1 MSRSVIFDLSMRN
14 VERHFLR
21 SLLAAIGIVIGVIA
35 ITSLGIMGAN
45 MTLSVTETLSE
56 NSDTIKVSPGGGPG
70 GNGGGGPPGA
80 SGRSSSDEEE
90 YIDEDQLKDIEQAAS
105 PNTVIPV
112 YSDSDTIA
120 VGNLEGRATVYGLAE
135 GDIATLLTVTNGTY
149 LKSTSTALV
158 GPTLAE
164 RYDIKIGSR
173 IEIGDEDSDEGTSTV
188 RVAGII
194 EERGMTYDISTDN
207 AIVVSDRWFTGFY
220 GGEGEYN
227 EVIVKLN
234 DINDAE
240 AVEEAIDDQLNR
252 RDDEVTIS
260 DASRMMDSITS
271 SISTIISMMMGI
283 GAISLVV
290 ASVSI
295 FNVMM
300 MSVTERIREIG
311 ILRSIGTRR
320 SMVRKMF
327 LYEAFILGVL
337 GAVVGGVLS
346 VIIGY
351 TVVYSMVG
359 TTDYFFTVGSLIYV
373 PYGIAVGIIVCVLS
387 GVYPAWKA
395 SNLDPIQALA
405 AE

>member
-1 MSRSVIFDLSMRN
+1 MTKSVIFDISVRN
-14 VERHFLR
+14 VRRHFLR
-21 SLLAAIGIVIGVIA
+21 SILAAIGIVIGVIA

-45 MTLSVTETLSE
+45 LTLSVTETLSA
-56 NSDTIKVSPGGGPG
+56 NSDTIKVSPGGGPSS
-70 GNGGGGPPGA
+70 GGGPPMG
-80 SGRSSSDEEE
+80 GGSSDEDE

-112 YSDSDTIA
+112 YSESDTIT
-120 VGNLEGRATVYGLAE
+120 VGDLEGRATIYGLDDT
-135 GDIATLLTVTNGTY
+135 DITTLITVTNGTY

-164 RYDIKIGSR
+164 RYDLKIGSR

-207 AIVVSDRWFTGFY
+207 AIVVSDRWFTSFY
-220 GGEGEYN
+220 GNEGEYN
-227 EVIVKLN
+227 EVIVKLD
-234 DINDAE
+234 DINDVDE
-240 AVEEAIDDQLNR
+240 VEEAIDDQLNR
-252 RDDEVTIS
+252 KEDEVTIS
-260 DASRMMDSITS
+260 DASRMLDSITS
-271 SISTIISMMMGI
+271 SLSTIISMMMGI

-320 SMVRKMF
+320 SVVRRMF
-327 LYEAFILGVL
+327 LYEAFILGVI
-337 GAVVGGVLS
+337 GAVIGGIMS
-346 VIIGY
+346 MIIGY
-351 TVVYSMVG
+351 TVVLVMVG
-359 TTDYFFTVGSLIYV
+359 TTDYFFTLDSLIYV
-373 PYGIAVGIIVCVLS
+373 PYGIAVGIAVCVLS

-395 SNLDPIQALA
+395 ADLDPIQALA

>member
-1 MSRSVIFDLSMRN
+1 MSKSVVFDLAARN

-21 SLLAAIGIVIGVIA
+21 SILAAIGIVIGVIA
-35 ITSLGIMGAN
+35 ITALGIMGAN
-45 MTLSVTETLSE
+45 MTLSVTQTLSA
-56 NSDTIKVSPGGGPG
+56 NSDTIRVTPGGGPG
-70 GNGGGGPPGA
+70 GGGPGGGG
-80 SGRSSSDEEE
+80 SSTDED
-90 YIDEDQLKDIEQAAS
+90 YIDADQLKDIEQSAS

-112 YSDSDTIA
+112 YSESDTIS
-120 VGNLEGRATVYGLAE
+120 VGDLDGRTEIYGLKDS
-135 GDIATLLTVTNGTY
+135 DIITLLPTITNGTY

-158 GPTLAE
+158 GPSLAE
-164 RYDIKIGSR
+164 RYNIKIGSR
-173 IEIGDEDSDEGTSTV
+173 ITIGDEDSDEGTSTV
-188 RVAGII
+188 RVVGII

-207 AIVVSDRWFTGFY
+207 AIVVSDKWFTSFY
-220 GGEGEYN
+220 GGEGEYD

-234 DINDAE
+234 DINDADT
-240 AVEEAIDDQLNR
+240 VEEAIDDQVNR
-252 RDDEVTIS
+252 KEDVVTIS
-260 DASRMMDSITS
+260 DASRMLDSITS
-271 SISTIISMMMGI
+271 SLSTIISMMMGI

-320 SMVRKMF
+320 SMVRRMF
-327 LYEAFILGVL
+327 LYEAFILGVI
-337 GAVVGGVLS
+337 GAVTGGILS

-351 TVVYSMVG
+351 GVVYSMVG
-359 TTDYFFTVGSLIYV
+359 TTDYFFTLDSLIYV
-373 PYGIAVGIIVCVLS
+373 PYGIGVGIAVCVLS
-387 GVYPAWKA
+387 GLYPAWKA